1 MKMMRCILM
10 TKPTKQ
16 LKLYIFG
23 PTFFDMTLK
32 AIQLR
37 EKKLQ
42 RFYGSK
48 KRIQL
53 KLGEEKNDN

>member
-1 MKMMRCILM
+1 M